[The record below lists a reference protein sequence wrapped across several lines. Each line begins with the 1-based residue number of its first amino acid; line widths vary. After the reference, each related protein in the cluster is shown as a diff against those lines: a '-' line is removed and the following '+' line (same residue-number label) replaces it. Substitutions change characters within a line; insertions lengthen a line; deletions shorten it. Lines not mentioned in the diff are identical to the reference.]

1 MRRHPPKNAERRAKI
16 EVMQRA
22 VRVDVLVASSG
33 CQSPNC
39 DARKSSGDSHRLT
52 SPRVKIISYKR
63 LRATASSELERY
75 VDAFD
80 MFEKRVENRR
90 KFRHVPL
97 TYRLRRHIVSS
108 HAKRQ

>member
-1 MRRHPPKNAERRAKI
+1 MRCEL
-16 EVMQRA
+16 MFLLRA
-22 VRVDVLVASSG
+22 VDVNPLIAMHVNHQGTHIDSRL
-33 CQSPNC
+33 P
-39 DARKSSGDSHRLT
+39 ARLKT
-52 SPRVKIISYKR
+52 ARVKIISYKR